1 MDGSVDP
8 MMICVQGSYVEA
20 LLESSVIVYVKML
33 AQLQYA
39 WTLTMTQ
46 MAMMETNV
54 IQMQE
59 MSIAKDTASVIAVS
73 ILELIRQL
81 SNMC

>member
-1 MDGSVDP
+1 
-8 MMICVQGSYVEA
+8 
-20 LLESSVIVYVKML
+20 
-33 AQLQYA
+33 
-39 WTLTMTQ
+39 MTQ

>member
-1 MDGSVDP
+1 
-8 MMICVQGSYVEA
+8 VEA
-20 LLESSVIVYVKML
+20 LLESSVIAYVKML